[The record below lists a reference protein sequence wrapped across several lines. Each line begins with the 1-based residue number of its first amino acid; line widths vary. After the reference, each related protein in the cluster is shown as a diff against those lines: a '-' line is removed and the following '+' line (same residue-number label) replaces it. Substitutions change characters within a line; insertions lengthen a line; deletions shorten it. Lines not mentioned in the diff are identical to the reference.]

1 MSAGMKKT
9 RSSVA
14 ALEQAEDG
22 AGLAGSSVSFSNSTT
37 PAENRQMRIGGE

>member
-14 ALEQAEDG
+14 ALEQAEGG
-22 AGLAGSSVSFSNSTT
+22 AGFEGSSVSTTNNSTPT
-37 PAENRQMRIGGE
+37 RSRQMGIGGE

>member
-14 ALEQAEDG
+14 ALEQVKGG
-22 AGLAGSSVSFSNSTT
+22 AGLAGSSVSSSDSIT
-37 PAENRQMRIGGE
+37 AAMYRQTEDGG